1 MDRNLIYAGISI
13 VLAGMLG
20 FSWAQGRP
28 ALNAD
33 EPKVAA
39 NDIAVVDLAKVFDT
53 HKRLSEKREEVRRN
67 AQAAQDDLK
76 QLAEAAKKL
85 QEELKTYKPGT
96 SDYNRIQRELQQK
109 TNEMKKFQN
118 EQQQE
123 LQKMEAEIFMESYR
137 QIVEEIQRIAEARGL
152 RLVLRYDADK
162 TADKDPKKFLNTLN
176 RQVLYEKGL
185 DITDEVI
192 QAVNN

>member
-1 MDRNLIYAGISI
+1 MDRNLTYAGVSVI
-13 VLAGMLG
+13 LAGLLG
-20 FSWAQGRP
+20 FSWAQGRG

-33 EPKVAA
+33 EPRVEA
-39 NDIAVVDLAKVFDT
+39 NEIAVVDLAKVFDT
-53 HKRLSEKREEVRRN
+53 HKRLTEKREDVRRE
-67 AQAAQDDLK
+67 AQSVTDKLK
-76 QLAEAAKKL
+76 QLAEAGREL
-85 QEELKTYKPGT
+85 QEELKIHKPGT
-96 SDYNRIQRELQQK
+96 SDYNRIQKELQQK
-109 TNEMKKFQN
+109 AAEMQKFQK

-123 LQKMEAEIFMESYR
+123 LQKMEAEIYMETYR
-137 QIVEEIQRIAEARGL
+137 QIVEEIQRIAEAREL

-162 TADKDPKKFLNTLN
+162 SDNKDPKKLFNSLN